1 MARPSVVTGQGST
14 RDIAADEWVPFLD
27 AFTRENRGAH
37 AVLEVLGEG
46 VGRQVATE
54 DRPFD
59 GISADT
65 KDGERSVWITFGSTA
80 ADNFTH
86 GVHGVT
92 AIRVRPA
99 TVDSGAAVE
108 VEARDGTTTLLVLSR
123 PEEYALPPAGTGEN
137 RPTL

>member
-1 MARPSVVTGQGST
+1 MARRSVVTGQGST

-37 AVLEVLGEG
+37 AVVEVLGEG

-65 KDGERSVWITFGSTA
+65 KAGERSVWITFGSTV

-99 TVDSGAAVE
+99 T
-108 VEARDGTTTLLVLSR
+108 
-123 PEEYALPPAGTGEN
+123 
-137 RPTL
+137 